1 MPTHRQTR
9 HPKPSHVERVT
20 ELLETAVTDS
30 LRVSADTSMPDWQRS
45 VLLATIGARVA
56 ELDKVL
62 AILTGPVPAPMG
74 AQCTT

>member
-1 MPTHRQTR
+1 MPTRQTR
-9 HPKPSHVERVT
+9 HPKPQHVQRVT
-20 ELLETAVTDS
+20 ELLEAAVTDS

-62 AILTGPVPAPMG
+62 AILTGPAPAPLG

>member
-1 MPTHRQTR
+1 MPTHQTR
-9 HPKPSHVERVT
+9 HPKPTHIERVT
-20 ELLETAVTDS
+20 ELLEAAVADS

-62 AILTGPVPAPMG
+62 ATCPVEL
-74 AQCTT
+74 